1 MYGTVVSTMAIRIVG
16 VRRLRDEIASVLDEL
31 SEAGAII
38 VTQRGEGRAVLV
50 DLDRYNELLERLEY
64 LEDSL
69 DALQAVEDGAVP
81 VADLL
86 TE

>member
-1 MYGTVVSTMAIRIVG
+1 MAIRIVG

-31 SEAGAII
+31 SEVGVII

-69 DALQAVEDGAVP
+69 DALQAVEEGAVP

-86 TE
+86 AE

>member
-1 MYGTVVSTMAIRIVG
+1 VAVRIVG
-16 VRRLRDEIASVLDEL
+16 VRRLRDEIAAILEEL

-38 VTQRGEGRAVLV
+38 VTQRGEGRAVLM

-69 DALQAVEDGAVP
+69 EAMQATEEGAVR
-81 VADLL
+81 VTDLL
-86 TE
+86 AE

>member
-1 MYGTVVSTMAIRIVG
+1 MTVRIVG
-16 VRRLRDEIASVLDEL
+16 VRRLRDEIAAILEEL

-38 VTQRGEGRAVLV
+38 VTQRGEGRAVLM

-69 DALQAVEDGAVP
+69 EALQATEEGAVR
-81 VADLL
+81 VTDLL
-86 TE
+86 AE

>member
-1 MYGTVVSTMAIRIVG
+1 MAVRIIG

-38 VTQRGEGRAVLV
+38 VTQRGEGRAVLL
-50 DLDRYNELLERLEY
+50 DLDQYNELVERLEY

-69 DALQAVEDGAVP
+69 DALQAVEDEAVP

>member
-1 MYGTVVSTMAIRIVG
+1 MAVRIVG
-16 VRRLRDEIASVLDEL
+16 VRRLRDEIAAILEEL

-38 VTQRGEGRAVLV
+38 VTQRGEGRAVLM

-69 DALQAVEDGAVP
+69 EALQATEEGAVR
-81 VADLL
+81 VTDLL
-86 TE
+86 AE

>member
-1 MYGTVVSTMAIRIVG
+1 VAVRIVG
-16 VRRLRDEIASVLDEL
+16 VRRLRDEIAAILEEL

-38 VTQRGEGRAVLV
+38 VTQRGEGRAVLM

-69 DALQAVEDGAVP
+69 EALQATEEGAVR
-81 VADLL
+81 VTDLL
-86 TE
+86 AE